1 MQNFN
6 VELFSR
12 LFFLNLSSTLKLNDD
27 FSLVLGQPS
36 PSSSNQSGL
45 EPPTP
50 PRTPIAPQ
58 NQSQRNYNN
67 NNDEAKENFEGRA
80 SSHNNTPLKVSALQ
94 KSMKSENE
102 SDFEDSHFNE
112 DSTNF
117 SDDGG
122 HRSAVSV
129 SMKMN
134 GDPLDSDPEESD
146 CASSFESS
154 KLTLKNVENLL
165 DKSATVSF
173 EVFLKKL
180 RF

>member
-6 VELFSR
+6 LELFSR

-27 FSLVLGQPS
+27 FSLFLGQPS

-50 PRTPIAPQ
+50 PRTPIAPPSQ
-58 NQSQRNYNN
+58 CQRNYNN
-67 NNDEAKENFEGRA
+67 NNDETKENFEGRP
-80 SSHNNTPLKVSALQ
+80 SSHNTPMKVTALQ

-102 SDFEDSHFNE
+102 SDFEDSHYNE

-117 SDDGG
+117 SDDERG
-122 HRSAVSV
+122 RQSAVSAA
-129 SMKMN
+129 MQMN
-134 GDPLDSDPEESD
+134 GDQLDSDPEESD

-165 DKSATVSF
+165 DKSATVSVSF
-173 EVFLKKL
+173 NF
-180 RF
+180 